1 MLIIVL
7 IVEFGP
13 ILLLMLK
20 KNVELQIMV
29 VDVGSDFDSLHEFC
43 TIPPTIVRAFLFYID
58 SRKEEPVPNFRLN
71 RFS

>member
-7 IVEFGP
+7 IVEVGP

-29 VDVGSDFDSLHEFC
+29 VDVGSDFDSLH
-43 TIPPTIVRAFLFYID
+43 
-58 SRKEEPVPNFRLN
+58 
-71 RFS
+71 

>member
-43 TIPPTIVRAFLFYID
+43 TIPPTIVRACLF
-58 SRKEEPVPNFRLN
+58 
-71 RFS
+71 